1 MEPPKMSKNTLLF
14 IITILLTL
22 SISSGASSG
31 KEEKV
36 PDIPVK
42 FTASTLSTETD
53 HFLVLNYQNHPH
65 WHTYWKNPG
74 DAGLPIK
81 YEFEINGKTTVLEEL
96 EWPEPQKYI
105 EEGDMLA
112 FGYENNYSLFFK
124 LPASAENAHF
134 NIKSNWLVCKN
145 ICIPG
150 KGEVSGEL
158 KNYSITSI
166 VGNTLEVSPDSTQE
180 ILKKLPRVIEFPNQL
195 DLVLAKAPGNEEN
208 KLTLYYNLTS
218 LQGKE
223 VDLKKNILTPFPH
236 EPFNF
241 LREKLFKDKKG
252 NFYAK
257 YTIEWDGEY
266 MDPELPL
273 PKDGKFKSPYEL
285 KFLYADPVSGETNII
300 TKSFHT
306 YSLTASERFEK
317 FTELLTPVITN
328 EKSKAAAK
336 VNQTQ
341 TDSSENS
348 FFTYLFLAFIGGLI
362 LNFMPCVL
370 PVISIKLFGL
380 IQHRAE
386 SKKRI
391 LKHNLS
397 YTLGI
402 LTTFSLLTLAIVL
415 LKQAGEQVGWGFQLQ
430 SPLFVLAM
438 IFVLFIFAL
447 NLFGL
452 FEFRTPGGTKLGG
465 LETNE
470 SFFGDFTSGVLATI
484 LSTPCS
490 APFLGTALTFAFTSS
505 NLTILAIFLS
515 VGIGLAFPFLITGF
529 FPATISFLPKPG
541 MWMENLKK
549 FLGLTLLLTTIWL
562 IDVYSSL
569 TDNLAGV
576 MIKLNTALLLCFFA
590 FYLSKKITKSK
601 VWKITFH
608 LLYIVLLVN
617 IISTPVGISTT
628 ANGSMLLK
636 EKNAKGLQWE
646 KWSEEKM
653 NSYSKEGK
661 KVFIDFTAKWC
672 FTCKVNER
680 LVIETDAFRD
690 FVEQENI
697 HLLLA
702 DWTKRDEVIGSWLR
716 KNGFVGVPAYFVI
729 NKDGKLINLG
739 ETISISEIKESL
751 N

>member
-1 MEPPKMSKNTLLF
+1 MSKNTLMLL
-14 IITILLTL
+14 ITLL
-22 SISSGASSG
+22 ISLTFSTNASSKDG
-31 KEEKV
+31 I

-42 FTASTLSTETD
+42 FTASVIESSGSNYIALSYK
-53 HFLVLNYQNHPH
+53 NAPH

-81 YEFEINGKTTVLEEL
+81 YEFEFNGKKVTLEAL
-96 EWPEPQKYI
+96 EWPEPKKYI

-112 FGYENNYSLFFK
+112 FGYEGEYSLFFK
-124 LPASAENAHF
+124 YPKEYKDANY
-134 NIKSNWLVCKN
+134 NIKSNWLVCKH

-150 KGEVSGEL
+150 KGEVSG
-158 KNYSITSI
+158 SIKEKKISSI
-166 VGNTLEVSPDSTQE
+166 IGNTFEVKKGELESRLE
-180 ILKKLPRVIEFPNQL
+180 GLPKQTEFPAHL
-195 DLVLAKAPGNEEN
+195 DLILAKSADNEAN
-208 KLTLYYNLTS
+208 KLVFYYNLTE
-218 LQGKE
+218 LNGKSI
-223 VDLKKNILTPFPH
+223 DLTKNILTPFPH
-236 EPFNF
+236 EPFNY
-241 LREKLFKDKKG
+241 LREEVFKDKKG

-257 YTIEWDGEY
+257 YTVEWDGEY
-266 MDPELPL
+266 MEPEVPL
-273 PKDGKFKSPYEL
+273 PVDGKFQKPYQL
-285 KFLYADPVSGETNII
+285 KFLYANPISGKPEVI
-300 TKSFHT
+300 TKKILSF
-306 YSLTASERFEK
+306 SLTAAERFEK
-317 FTELLTPVITN
+317 FTELLTPIETN
-328 EKSKAAAK
+328 TKSKAK
-336 VNQTQ
+336 SKDNTS
-341 TDSSENS
+341 TSKESTESSSEKS
-348 FFTYLFLAFIGGLI
+348 LLSYLLLAFIGGLI

-386 SKKRI
+386 SKSRI

-402 LTTFSLLTLAIVL
+402 LSTFILLTVAIVV
-415 LKQAGEQVGWGFQLQ
+415 LKEAGEQVGWGFQLQ

-452 FEFRTPGGTKLGG
+452 FEFRTPGGSKLGG
-465 LETNE
+465 LETND

-505 NLTILAIFLS
+505 NVTILAIFLF
-515 VGIGLAFPFLITGF
+515 VGLGLAFPFLVTGF
-529 FPATISFLPKPG
+529 FPSTIAFLPKPG

-569 TDNLAGV
+569 TDNTAGL
-576 MIKLNTALLLCFFA
+576 MIKLNTALALCFFA
-590 FYLSKKITKSK
+590 FFLSKKITKSK
-601 VWKITFH
+601 IWQALFH
-608 LLYIVLLVN
+608 LLYIALVVN
-617 IISTPVGISTT
+617 IVITPINTSTISS
-628 ANGSMLLK
+628 GSMLLN
-636 EKNAKGLQWE
+636 EKNSKGLQWE

-653 NSYSKEGK
+653 NQYTQEGK

-672 FTCKVNER
+672 FTCKVNEK
-680 LVIETDAFRD
+680 LVIETNGFREL
-690 FVEQENI
+690 VERENV

-729 NKDGKLINLG
+729 NKKGKLINLG
-739 ETISISEIKESL
+739 ETISLTEIEKSL

>member
-1 MEPPKMSKNTLLF
+1 MSKNTLL
-14 IITILLTL
+14 IIFTLLFSFSL
-22 SISSGASSG
+22 SINASSSS
-31 KEEKV
+31 EEKI
-36 PDIPVK
+36 PDIPVM
-42 FTASTLSTETD
+42 FTTSTLNGSD
-53 HFLVLNYQNHPH
+53 GNYLVLNYKNHPH
-65 WHTYWKNPG
+65 WHTYWRNPG
-74 DAGLPIK
+74 DAGLPLK
-81 YEFEINGKTTVLEEL
+81 YEFELDGKSITLEEL

-112 FGYENNYSLFFK
+112 FGYEKEYSLFFK
-124 LPASAENAHF
+124 LPKGTENSHF
-134 NIKSNWLVCKN
+134 NVKSNWLVCKN

-158 KNYSITSI
+158 KNSAISTI
-166 VGNTLEVSPDSTQE
+166 VGNTHEVITSDIDKRFKS
-180 ILKKLPRVIEFPNQL
+180 LPKTIGFPAHL
-195 DLVLAKAPGNEEN
+195 DLVLAKAPGEEDN
-208 KLTLYYNLTS
+208 KLVLYYNLTN
-218 LQGKE
+218 LNGKDI
-223 VDLKKNILTPFPH
+223 DLKKNILTPFPH

-241 LREKLFKDKKG
+241 IRENLFKDKKG

-257 YTIEWDGEY
+257 YSIEWDGEY

-273 PKDGKFKSPYEL
+273 PKDGKFKTPYEL
-285 KFLYADPVSGETNII
+285 KFLFADPTTG
-300 TKSFHT
+300 KSNVISKTFHS

-317 FTELLTPVITN
+317 FTELLTPLDTN
-328 EKSKAAAK
+328 SKQGIAK
-336 VNQTQ
+336 KAEAVQIEE
-341 TDSSENS
+341 SSAS
-348 FFTYLFLAFIGGLI
+348 LLTYLFLAFIGGLI

-380 IQHRAE
+380 IQHRGE

-397 YTLGI
+397 YTMGI

-415 LKQAGEQVGWGFQLQ
+415 LKEAGEQVGWGFQLQ

-438 IFVLFIFAL
+438 IFVLFVFAL

-452 FEFRTPGGTKLGG
+452 FEFRTPGGSKLGG
-465 LETNE
+465 LETND

-505 NLTILAIFLS
+505 NFTILAIFLF
-515 VGIGLAFPFLITGF
+515 VGLGLAFPFLITGF

-569 TDNLAGV
+569 TDNQAGI

-590 FYLSKKITKSK
+590 FYLGKKITKSK
-601 VWKITFH
+601 VWKVIFH
-608 LLYIVLLVN
+608 ALYITLV
-617 IISTPVGISTT
+617 ISIVRTPQGASTAT
-628 ANGSMLLK
+628 GSVLLK

-653 NSYSKEGK
+653 NAYARDGK
-661 KVFIDFTAKWC
+661 RVFIDFTAKWC

-680 LVIETDAFRD
+680 LVIETSGFRD
-690 FVEQENI
+690 LVDEKNV

-739 ETISISEIKESL
+739 ETISIKEISESL